1 MSKAGVQSVRKT
13 LYMAAIAVQFK
24 NKPAKVI
31 VCAVIKKLMHVFFG
45 MLKNGQRFD
54 STAAFAQ

>member
-1 MSKAGVQSVRKT
+1 
-13 LYMAAIAVQFK
+13 MAAIAVQFK

-31 VCAVIKKLMHVFFG
+31 VCAVMKKLMHVFFG